1 MSSSNLIRLAGL
13 AALGSGMLAV
23 IVALLR
29 LVVDIGDPALATT
42 TSHVIVFVLY
52 LCSTTLL
59 LLGLVGLYTSQSETA
74 GILGLAGFLVAFVG
88 TVLATGAL
96 WFELFITPALAA
108 AAPGL
113 LEAELGI
120 PGFVLV
126 ALLGAVGWVLFGAA
140 TLRSAVYPRWAALLL
155 MIGGVLAYF
164 FPLPLAGIIF
174 SVTVAYL
181 GFMLFTGRVRPDQQP
196 SRAS

>member
-29 LVVDIGDPALATT
+29 LVVDIDDPALAST

-59 LLGLVGLYTSQSETA
+59 LLGLVGLYTSQLETA

-88 TVLATGAL
+88 TVLARGAL

-108 AAPGL
+108 AAPG
-113 LEAELGI
+113 
-120 PGFVLV
+120 PSK
-126 ALLGAVGWVLFGAA
+126 
-140 TLRSAVYPRWAALLL
+140 RN
-155 MIGGVLAYF
+155 LAS
-164 FPLPLAGIIF
+164 LA
-174 SVTVAYL
+174 SYSS
-181 GFMLFTGRVRPDQQP
+181 P
-196 SRAS
+196 SRGPSVGPCSEQPHCVAPSNQGGPPCFS